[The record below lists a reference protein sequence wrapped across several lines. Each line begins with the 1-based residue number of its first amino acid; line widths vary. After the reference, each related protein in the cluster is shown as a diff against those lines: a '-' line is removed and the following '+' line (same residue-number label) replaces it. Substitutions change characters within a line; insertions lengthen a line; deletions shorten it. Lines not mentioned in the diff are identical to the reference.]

1 MPMMAYLTHPTRCR
15 RAFWLCA
22 LAVLVLSL
30 IPTLPQM
37 PSTGWDK
44 SNHLLGFALLAVLG
58 CLAWPG
64 RAARVLLGLLAYGAL
79 IEGLQALTPYRFAE
93 WAFFLAPSQ
102 RAVREWTATSTSQW
116 PRKARSPCLRR
127 WR

>member
-1 MPMMAYLTHPTRCR
+1 MIAYLTHPAHVR

-30 IPTLPQM
+30 MPTMPHL

-44 SNHLLGFALLAVLG
+44 SNHLLGFAVLAALG

-64 RAARVLLGLLAYGAL
+64 RAARVLLGLLAYGVL
-79 IEGLQALTPYRFAE
+79 IEGLQALTPHRFAE
-93 WAFFLAPSQ
+93 WADLLAD
-102 RAVREWTATSTSQW
+102 AFGVALGWGLAAW
-116 PRKARSPCLRR
+116 LARSRR
-127 WR
+127 RPN